1 MQQGSKGRSG
11 RSRSLR
17 SQGSAPKL
25 QELQTLRLSGGLCRG
40 RHVKSPGVF
49 IRPMMYQV
57 REALFSMLGATD
69 VFEESASA
77 LDLFAGSGVV
87 GLESASRGT
96 GQVTFVD
103 ASGTCA
109 EAIQANCEELGFAD
123 RTRVL
128 KTKAE
133 HFLAT
138 PGSFGIEKPF
148 DLVTMTPPYEEVD
161 YTDLMAALGASPV
174 IGEDTIIVVEYATED
189 NDVMK
194 MDMGDLGAGGHLL
207 GLRRRVFG
215 RTILAVYVS
224 QPSGKELGIRPK
236 PKEWS

>member
-40 RHVKSPGVF
+40 RHVKSPGAF
-49 IRPMMYQV
+49 IRPKMYQ
-57 REALFSMLGATD
+57 
-69 VFEESASA
+69 
-77 LDLFAGSGVV
+77 
-87 GLESASRGT
+87 
-96 GQVTFVD
+96 
-103 ASGTCA
+103 
-109 EAIQANCEELGFAD
+109 
-123 RTRVL
+123 
-128 KTKAE
+128 
-133 HFLAT
+133 
-138 PGSFGIEKPF
+138 
-148 DLVTMTPPYEEVD
+148 
-161 YTDLMAALGASPV
+161 
-174 IGEDTIIVVEYATED
+174 ATED
-189 NDVMK
+189 NNVMK